1 MFLIGFDEDTV
12 TDRFAEAFAKGAPL
26 VVGKL
31 STLMKHELQDV
42 EEAVKK
48 LI

>member
-1 MFLIGFDEDTV
+1 MFLIGFDEDSV
-12 TDRFAEAFAKGAPL
+12 TDRFAEAFANGAPL

-31 STLMKHELQDV
+31 STLMKLQDV